1 MDPFKKFKKWFD
13 LAKKTHPFDHTSF
26 ALSTVYKNKPYV
38 RMILLK
44 KILDDGFVFFT
55 NINSAKC
62 RHFEFNKNFSM
73 CFYCESIEKQI
84 RIVGKG
90 RLVEN
95 KMSEEYFFSRQRGS
109 KIGAWA
115 SDQSSEIPGEH
126 HLENRQKYFINK
138 FRNKE
143 VPRPKYWVGIKVI
156 PEEFEFWQRGKFRLH
171 KREFYSLKNKKWEMK
186 VLAP

>member
-1 MDPFKKFKKWFD
+1 MNHIQATYNDVVDLLVKKNIVCIHQGRTEAGPRALGNRSVLYDPRDSGAQRK
-13 LAKKTHPFDHTSF
+13 
-26 ALSTVYKNKPYV
+26 V
-38 RMILLK
+38 
-44 KILDDGFVFFT
+44 
-55 NINSAKC
+55 NSAKG

-73 CFYCESIEKQI
+73 CFYWESIEKQI

-109 KIGAWA
+109 KIGAWV